1 MADPGT
7 APGWL
12 RLKSRALR
20 LAQPLSAHLEL
31 TYRCNWR
38 CVFCYNPRHHD
49 LRGLSGPEWIAV
61 LEDLRALGTLSV
73 ALTGGEALTHPD
85 FLEIARAARERHL
98 ALRIFTNGALV
109 TEAMADALAALDP
122 MGVELSLHGASAETH
137 DRATGRPGSFAALLL
152 GLTRLQRRGLPLLL
166 KTPLTCMN
174 EHELDAII
182 RLVDRLDVPHKV
194 DATLTPR
201 DDGDAGPLQYRAS
214 PEGVERMYRRLA
226 ERGRLPSVERPA
238 GAVNCGLGRITV
250 AVDPEGNVY
259 PCLQWKRTSLGN
271 VRQTP
276 LRELWGL
283 SPAREEAAGVAL
295 AANVALMGMGE
306 ALARFPF
313 CPALAFQRTGDP
325 LRPDALHTLQAEI
338 VQRIRDHP
346 A

>member
-49 LRGLSGPEWIAV
+49 LRGLRGPEWIAV
-61 LEDLRALGTLSV
+61 LDDLRALGTLAV

-85 FLEIARAARERHL
+85 FLAIARAARERSF
-98 ALRIFTNGALV
+98 ALRIFTNGSLV

-122 MGVELSLHGASAETH
+122 IGVEMSLHGASAETH
-137 DRATGRPGSFAALLL
+137 DRTTGRPGSFDALLH
-152 GLTRLQRRGLPLLL
+152 GLERLQRRGLPLLL
-166 KTPLTCMN
+166 KTPLTLIN
-174 EHELDAII
+174 EQELDAII
-182 RLVDRLDVPHKV
+182 ELAARLNVPHKL

-201 DDGDAGPLQYRAS
+201 DDGDRSPLEYRAS

-295 AANVALMGMGE
+295 AANEALMGMGE

-325 LRPDALHTLQAEI
+325 LRPDETHTLQAET
-338 VQRIRDHP
+338 VQRIRNHR